1 MSEQEELQLEVAA
14 PAPEAAEAQPEVVA
28 NTDEN
33 TIEAT
38 ASQPATSAEEKSQ
51 RPAAPSTKAEVIVRL
66 KEYLQEGE
74 AADRSVTDQLKSA
87 FFRIRNEEIAA
98 ARQAFIEAG
107 GKSEDF
113 EPVADAEE
121 MEFKNLMNT
130 IKEQRAKAAAEA
142 EAERQ
147 SNLERKLA
155 IIDQIKEM
163 TNCGEDIDKHYEA
176 FKALQTEWKGIGPI
190 PAEQVTD
197 TWKNYH
203 HNVEQFYDL
212 LRMNHE
218 MRAYDFKKNLE
229 IKTALCETAEKL
241 AEEEDVISAFHQL
254 QKLHEDFRECG
265 PVAKEERETIWAR
278 FKAAST
284 TINKRHQDHF
294 LAIKQQEEENLQKK
308 QELCDKVEALNYHA
322 LKTVAE
328 WDAMVKEVIAL
339 QAEWKTIGYT
349 PRKINQEIFE
359 RFRTACDAFFNAKTA
374 HFRSLRSEL
383 ADNLAKKTAL
393 CEQAEALKDST
404 DWTSTTDALVKLQA
418 EWKTI
423 GPVAHKVSDAIW
435 KRFHEACNTFFDRKK
450 EANTGNRDEEVA
462 NLAKKKDIIARLEQ
476 LVEAGSEKLHAE
488 VKALQAEWNAVGH
501 VPFRKKEKI
510 YRQYRAVCDKLYET
524 IGEQVGRRRIEGL
537 VRSVSKGGNERTR
550 LQRIFEEK
558 KQEIAN
564 YETNLGFLTTKSKQ
578 GNSLVADIERRIGI
592 LKADLD
598 LLAQKIAELAD

>member
-14 PAPEAAEAQPEVVA
+14 PAPEVAEAQPEVVA
-28 NTDEN
+28 THDEISSSTDSQDEDRQEN
-33 TIEAT
+33 K
-38 ASQPATSAEEKSQ
+38 PN

-98 ARQAFIEAG
+98 ARQVFIEAG
-107 GKSEDF
+107 GQREDF
-113 EPVADAEE
+113 EPAADAEE

-155 IIDQIKEM
+155 IIEQIKEM
-163 TNCGEDIDKHYEA
+163 TASGEDIDKHYDA

-241 AEEEDVISAFHQL
+241 AEEEDVVSAFHQL

-265 PVAKEERETIWAR
+265 PVAKEERETIWMR

-294 LAIKQQEEENLQKK
+294 LAIKQQEEENLLKK

-322 LKTVAE
+322 LKTVVE

-339 QAEWKTIGYT
+339 QAEWKAIGYT
-349 PRKINQEIFE
+349 PRKISQDIFE
-359 RFRTACDAFFNAKTA
+359 RFRKACDAFFNAKTA
-374 HFRSLRSEL
+374 HFRLLRSEL
-383 ADNLAKKTAL
+383 AENLAKKTTL

-404 DWTSTTDALVKLQA
+404 DWASTTDALVKLQA
-418 EWKTI
+418 EWKNI

-450 EANTGNRDEEVA
+450 EANTSNRDEEVA
-462 NLAKKKDIIARLEQ
+462 NLGKKKDIIARLEQ
-476 LVEAGSEKLHAE
+476 LAETGSDKLHAE
-488 VKALQAEWNAVGH
+488 VKALQAEWNTVGH

-510 YRQYRAVCDKLYET
+510 YRQYRAVCDKLYEV

-550 LQRIFEEK
+550 LQRIYEEK

-578 GNSLVADIERRIGI
+578 GNSLVADIERRINM

>member
-14 PAPEAAEAQPEVVA
+14 PAPEVAEAQPEVVA
-28 NTDEN
+28 PHDEISSSTDSQDEDRQEN
-33 TIEAT
+33 K
-38 ASQPATSAEEKSQ
+38 PN

-107 GKSEDF
+107 GQREDF
-113 EPVADAEE
+113 EPAADAEE

-155 IIDQIKEM
+155 IIEQIKEM
-163 TNCGEDIDKHYEA
+163 TASGEDIDKHYDA

-241 AEEEDVISAFHQL
+241 AEEEDVVSAFHQL

-265 PVAKEERETIWAR
+265 PVAKEEREAIWTR

-294 LAIKQQEEENLQKK
+294 LAIKQQEEENLLKK

-322 LKTVAE
+322 LKTVVE

-339 QAEWKTIGYT
+339 QAEWKAIGYT
-349 PRKINQEIFE
+349 PRKISQDIFE
-359 RFRTACDAFFNAKTA
+359 RFRKACDAFFNAKTA
-374 HFRSLRSEL
+374 HFRLLRSEL
-383 ADNLAKKTAL
+383 AENLAKKTTL

-404 DWTSTTDALVKLQA
+404 DWASTTDALVKLQA
-418 EWKTI
+418 EWKNI

-450 EANTGNRDEEVA
+450 EANTSNRDEEVA
-462 NLAKKKDIIARLEQ
+462 NLGKKKDIIARLEQ
-476 LVEAGSEKLHAE
+476 LAETGSDKLHAE
-488 VKALQAEWNAVGH
+488 VKALQAEWNTVGH

-510 YRQYRAVCDKLYET
+510 YRQYRAVCDKLYEV

-550 LQRIFEEK
+550 LQRIYEEK

-578 GNSLVADIERRIGI
+578 GNSLVADIERRINM

>member
-14 PAPEAAEAQPEVVA
+14 PAPEVAEAQPEVVA
-28 NTDEN
+28 THDEISSSTDSQDEDRQEN
-33 TIEAT
+33 K
-38 ASQPATSAEEKSQ
+38 PN

-107 GKSEDF
+107 GQREDF
-113 EPVADAEE
+113 EPAADAEE

-155 IIDQIKEM
+155 IIEQIKEM
-163 TNCGEDIDKHYEA
+163 TASGEDIDKHYDA

-241 AEEEDVISAFHQL
+241 AEEEDVVSAFHQL

-265 PVAKEERETIWAR
+265 PVAKEEREAIWTR

-294 LAIKQQEEENLQKK
+294 LAIKQQEEENLLKK

-322 LKTVAE
+322 LKTVVE

-339 QAEWKTIGYT
+339 QAEWKAIGYT
-349 PRKINQEIFE
+349 PRKISQDIFE
-359 RFRTACDAFFNAKTA
+359 RFRKACDAFFNAKTA
-374 HFRSLRSEL
+374 HFRLLRSEL
-383 ADNLAKKTAL
+383 AENLAKKTTL

-404 DWTSTTDALVKLQA
+404 DWASTTDALVKLQA
-418 EWKTI
+418 EWKNI

-450 EANTGNRDEEVA
+450 EANTSNRDEEAA
-462 NLAKKKDIIARLEQ
+462 NLGKKKDIIARLEQ
-476 LVEAGSEKLHAE
+476 LAETGSDKLHAE
-488 VKALQAEWNAVGH
+488 VKALQAEWNTVGH

-510 YRQYRAVCDKLYET
+510 YRQYRAVCDKLYEV

-550 LQRIFEEK
+550 LQRIYEEK

-578 GNSLVADIERRIGI
+578 GNSLVADIERRINM

-598 LLAQKIAELAD
+598 LLAQKIAELAE

>member
-14 PAPEAAEAQPEVVA
+14 PAPEVAEAQPEVVA
-28 NTDEN
+28 THDEISSSTDSQDEDRQEN
-33 TIEAT
+33 K
-38 ASQPATSAEEKSQ
+38 PN

-107 GKSEDF
+107 GQREDF
-113 EPVADAEE
+113 EPAADAEE

-155 IIDQIKEM
+155 IIEQIKEM
-163 TNCGEDIDKHYEA
+163 TASGEDIDKHYDA

-241 AEEEDVISAFHQL
+241 AEEEDVVSAFHQL

-265 PVAKEERETIWAR
+265 PVAKEEREAIWTR

-294 LAIKQQEEENLQKK
+294 LAIKQQEEENLLKK

-322 LKTVAE
+322 LKTVVE

-339 QAEWKTIGYT
+339 QAEWKAIGYT
-349 PRKINQEIFE
+349 PRKISQDIFE
-359 RFRTACDAFFNAKTA
+359 RFRKACDAFFNAKTA
-374 HFRSLRSEL
+374 HFRLLRSEL
-383 ADNLAKKTAL
+383 AENLAKKTTL

-404 DWTSTTDALVKLQA
+404 DWASTTDALVKLQA
-418 EWKTI
+418 EWKNI

-450 EANTGNRDEEVA
+450 EANTSNRDEEVA
-462 NLAKKKDIIARLEQ
+462 NLGKKKDIIARLEQ
-476 LVEAGSEKLHAE
+476 LAETGSDKLHAE
-488 VKALQAEWNAVGH
+488 VKALQAEWNTVGH

-510 YRQYRAVCDKLYET
+510 YRQYRAVCDKLYEV

-550 LQRIFEEK
+550 LQRIYEEK

-578 GNSLVADIERRIGI
+578 GNSLVADIERRINI

>member
-14 PAPEAAEAQPEVVA
+14 PAPEVAEAQPEVVA
-28 NTDEN
+28 THDEISSSTDSQDEDRQEN
-33 TIEAT
+33 K
-38 ASQPATSAEEKSQ
+38 PN

-107 GKSEDF
+107 GQREDF
-113 EPVADAEE
+113 EPAADAEE

-155 IIDQIKEM
+155 IIEQIKEM
-163 TNCGEDIDKHYEA
+163 TASGEDIDKHYDA

-241 AEEEDVISAFHQL
+241 AEEEDVVSAFHQL

-265 PVAKEERETIWAR
+265 PVAKEEREAIWTR

-294 LAIKQQEEENLQKK
+294 LAIKQQEEENLLKK

-322 LKTVAE
+322 LKTVVE

-339 QAEWKTIGYT
+339 QAEWKAIGYT
-349 PRKINQEIFE
+349 PRKISQDIFE
-359 RFRTACDAFFNAKTA
+359 RFRKACDAFFNAKTA
-374 HFRSLRSEL
+374 HFRLLRSEL
-383 ADNLAKKTAL
+383 AENLAKKTTL

-404 DWTSTTDALVKLQA
+404 DWASTTDALVKLQA
-418 EWKTI
+418 EWKNI

-450 EANTGNRDEEVA
+450 EANTSNRDEEVA
-462 NLAKKKDIIARLEQ
+462 NLGKKKDIIARLEQ
-476 LVEAGSEKLHAE
+476 LAETGSDKLHAE
-488 VKALQAEWNAVGH
+488 VKALQAEWNTVGH

-510 YRQYRAVCDKLYET
+510 YRQYRAVCDKLYEV

-550 LQRIFEEK
+550 LQRIYEEK

-578 GNSLVADIERRIGI
+578 GNSLVADIERRINM

>member
-14 PAPEAAEAQPEVVA
+14 PAPEVAEAQPEVVA
-28 NTDEN
+28 THDEISSSTDSQDEDRQEN
-33 TIEAT
+33 K
-38 ASQPATSAEEKSQ
+38 PN

-107 GKSEDF
+107 GQREDF
-113 EPVADAEE
+113 EPAADAEE

-155 IIDQIKEM
+155 IIEQIKEM
-163 TNCGEDIDKHYEA
+163 TASGEDIDKHYDA

-241 AEEEDVISAFHQL
+241 AEEEDVVSAFHQL

-265 PVAKEERETIWAR
+265 PVAKEEREAIWTR

-294 LAIKQQEEENLQKK
+294 LAIKQQEEENLLKK

-322 LKTVAE
+322 LKTVVE

-339 QAEWKTIGYT
+339 QAEWKAIGYT
-349 PRKINQEIFE
+349 PRKISQDIFE
-359 RFRTACDAFFNAKTA
+359 RFRKACDAFFNAKTA
-374 HFRSLRSEL
+374 HFRLLRSEL
-383 ADNLAKKTAL
+383 AENLAKKTTL

-404 DWTSTTDALVKLQA
+404 DWASTTEALVKLQA
-418 EWKTI
+418 EWKNI

-450 EANTGNRDEEVA
+450 EANTSNRDEEVA
-462 NLAKKKDIIARLEQ
+462 NLGKKKDIIARLEQ
-476 LVEAGSEKLHAE
+476 LAETGSDKLHAE
-488 VKALQAEWNAVGH
+488 VKALQAEWNTVGH

-510 YRQYRAVCDKLYET
+510 YRQYRAVCDKLYEV

-550 LQRIFEEK
+550 LQRIYEEK

-578 GNSLVADIERRIGI
+578 GNSLVADIERRINM